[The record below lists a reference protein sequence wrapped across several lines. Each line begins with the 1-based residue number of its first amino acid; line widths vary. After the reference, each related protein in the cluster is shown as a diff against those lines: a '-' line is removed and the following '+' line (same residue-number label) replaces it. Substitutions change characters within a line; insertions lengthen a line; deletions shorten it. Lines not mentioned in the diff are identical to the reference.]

1 MNLTDLKKKY
11 NYWIRRNKNAE
22 HFFSTKPIEECI
34 KHLNLFNQITIEL
47 SDLRNELEKE
57 LNRKM
62 TRQEILNGF

>member
-11 NYWIRRNKNAE
+11 NYWLCRNKNAE
-22 HFFSTKPIEECI
+22 AFFTTKPIEECI
-34 KHLNLFNQITIEL
+34 KHLDLFNKITIEL
-47 SDLRNELEKE
+47 SNLRNELEKE

>member
-22 HFFSTKPIEECI
+22 HFFLTKSIEECI
-34 KHLNLFNQITIEL
+34 KYLNLFNQIVIEL
-47 SDLRNELEKE
+47 SNQRNVLEKE